1 MNTFMAFLTNN
12 REHTLLR
19 IDFSGLGMVR
29 GRLRET
35 CMALGPC
42 LQHTF
47 VVIFNIRYHGT

>member
-1 MNTFMAFLTNN
+1 MNTFMAFLTNK
-12 REHTLLR
+12 REHTVLR